1 MIGGSRG
8 PIAAAHVGAPGDL
21 APDIAMAKLD
31 RLRVDVNTIKGRRLL
46 RFRTKVVNIGDGPL
60 ELVGKRT
67 SPKLPTMWVRQRIYN
82 TSGGYRDIFLPRAKM
97 KFNVGDGHNHWHV
110 LNLMLGLLRT
120 REGTGPTLRDAKI
133 GFCMNDN
140 GVYGLRAPNNA
151 PRKAV
156 YKTCR
161 PGKDGLEVHTGLS
174 VGHSDTYGSEIA
186 FQWIDITNLANGEYR
201 LQETYDPGM

>member
-1 MIGGSRG
+1 MVPRKLTRSFAPRAVIPWAAAAFAACMIGGSRG

-82 TSGGYRDIFLPRAKM
+82 TSGGYRDIFLP
-97 KFNVGDGHNHWHV
+97 
-110 LNLMLGLLRT
+110 
-120 REGTGPTLRDAKI
+120 
-133 GFCMNDN
+133 
-140 GVYGLRAPNNA
+140 
-151 PRKAV
+151 
-156 YKTCR
+156 
-161 PGKDGLEVHTGLS
+161 
-174 VGHSDTYGSEIA
+174 
-186 FQWIDITNLANGEYR
+186 
-201 LQETYDPGM
+201 